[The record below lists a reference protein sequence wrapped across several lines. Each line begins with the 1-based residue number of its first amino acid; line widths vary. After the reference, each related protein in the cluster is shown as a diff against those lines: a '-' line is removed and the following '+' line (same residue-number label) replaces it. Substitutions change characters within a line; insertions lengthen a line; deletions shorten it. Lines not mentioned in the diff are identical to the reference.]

1 MQQHDDVLSD
11 HTHRADIL
19 IVGAGM
25 AGLTA
30 ATALQA
36 TGYSVRVIDKG
47 RTVGG
52 RLASRRIG
60 AATFDHGAQFMT
72 ARDSRFAAMI
82 DQWREAGVVEEWY
95 RPSGEGSEGYPRWR
109 GCPTMTAVAQHLARP
124 LHLGVEKRVVAL
136 RRDPAG
142 WVAALASGE
151 TLLAHAALLTAPVP
165 QSLALLE
172 SGGIEL
178 PRATR
183 THLESIDYERCLAVM
198 AVLDGP
204 TRLPPPGGLALTDG
218 PIAWIA
224 DHQRKGVS
232 ATPAVT
238 LHATAAFSAEHWYRD
253 RQESAR
259 TLLRAAAPWLGANV
273 TEFQVHGWRFSKP
286 LRVEAHP
293 CCVLSASPPLVL
305 AGDAFAGPRVE
316 GAVLSGWAA
325 ADALKQGMAE
335 AMGKISGDS
344 HHH

>member
-1 MQQHDDVLSD
+1 MQQHDDALSD

-47 RTVGG
+47 RAVGG

-95 RPSGEGSEGYPRWR
+95 RHSGEGSEGYPRWR

-124 LHLGVEKRVVAL
+124 LHLLVEKRVVAL

-151 TLLAHAALLTAPVP
+151 TLLAHAVLLTPPVP
-165 QSLALLE
+165 QSLALLDA
-172 SGGIEL
+172 GRMEL
-178 PRATR
+178 PPATR

-204 TRLPPPGGLALTDG
+204 DAPSAAWRFGAHRRSHRLDRRPSEERRLRHAGGHLARHGGFQCGTLGTGSAGKRSDVASSRSALAGRECDRIPGSRLAV
-218 PIAWIA
+218 
-224 DHQRKGVS
+224 QQ
-232 ATPAVT
+232 TPARRRASL
-238 LHATAAFSAEHWYRD
+238 LHPEKLYK
-253 RQESAR
+253 
-259 TLLRAAAPWLGANV
+259 N
-273 TEFQVHGWRFSKP
+273 
-286 LRVEAHP
+286 
-293 CCVLSASPPLVL
+293 
-305 AGDAFAGPRVE
+305 
-316 GAVLSGWAA
+316 
-325 ADALKQGMAE
+325 
-335 AMGKISGDS
+335 
-344 HHH
+344 

>member
-1 MQQHDDVLSD
+1 
-11 HTHRADIL
+11 
-19 IVGAGM
+19 
-25 AGLTA
+25 
-30 ATALQA
+30 LQA

-47 RTVGG
+47 RAVGG

-95 RPSGEGSEGYPRWR
+95 RRSTEDSAEHPRWR
-109 GCPTMTAVAQHLARP
+109 GKPVMQAVARHLARQVHV
-124 LHLGVEKRVVAL
+124 LLEKPMVAL
-136 RRDPAG
+136 RRHPDG
-142 WVAALASGE
+142 WEAALASGE
-151 TLLAHAALLTAPVP
+151 TLLAHAVLLTPPVP
-165 QSLALLE
+165 QALALLDA
-172 SGGIEL
+172 GRMEL
-178 PRATR
+178 PPATR

-224 DHQRKGVS
+224 DHQMKGVS

-238 LHATAAFSAEHWYRD
+238 LHATAAFSAEHWERD

-273 TEFQVHGWRFSKP
+273 TEFQVHGWRYSKP

-293 CCVLSASPPLVL
+293 CCILSASPPLVL

-325 ADALKQGMAE
+325 ADALK
-335 AMGKISGDS
+335 KCRIF
-344 HHH
+344 

>member
-1 MQQHDDVLSD
+1 MQQHDDARSD

-30 ATALQA
+30 AAALQP
-36 TGYSVRVIDKG
+36 TGRSLLVIDKG
-47 RTVGG
+47 RAVGG

-72 ARDSRFAAMI
+72 ARDPRFVAVI
-82 DQWREAGVVEEWY
+82 ERWRDEGVVEEWY
-95 RPSGEGSEGYPRWR
+95 RRSTEGSEDHPRWR
-109 GCPTMTAVAQHLARP
+109 GKPIMRAVARHLARQVHV
-124 LHLGVEKRVVAL
+124 LLEKPMVSL
-136 RRDPAG
+136 RRHPAG

-151 TLLAHAALLTAPVP
+151 TLLAHAVLLTPPVP
-165 QSLALLE
+165 QALALLDA
-172 SGGIEL
+172 GRMEL
-178 PRATR
+178 PPATR
-183 THLESIDYERCLAVM
+183 TQLESIDYERCLAVM

-238 LHATAAFSAEHWYRD
+238 LHATAAFSAEHWERD

-286 LRVEAHP
+286 LRVEEHP
-293 CCVLSASPPLVL
+293 CCILSASPPLVL

-325 ADALKQGMAE
+325 ADALK
-335 AMGKISGDS
+335 KYWIP
-344 HHH
+344 